1 LKKTRKEVQ
10 NEFEELTSMQNQ
22 LKNDLDELKGLLSA
36 FQKLQFP
43 KQVKYDW
50 RKRIRSFSRNLVE

>member
-1 LKKTRKEVQ
+1 MQ